1 MVDEYQVLADYLA
14 GRLADWTPT
23 ISADALYE
31 NLTDGD
37 ESNDPLIISVRAP
50 EIYAVGHIQ
59 GAVNIPWKTIADP
72 DNLAKLPMDRQIV
85 VYCYTGHT
93 GQVAATLLMS
103 FGYDVTNLKFGMM
116 GWSNDPDVVGTTPF
130 SEAPG
135 YPTETEAHELT
146 GSYDPPVLDT
156 GESDGAAIAIARAQ
170 QFLADWSPTI
180 SAEAV
185 YENLTDGDDS
195 NNPFLI
201 SVRAPDIYAVGHV
214 QGAVDIP
221 WKSIADTSL
230 LAGVPSDQ
238 PIVDYC
244 YTGHTGQV
252 AATILKLLG
261 YDVQNMKFGMMGWSN
276 DLDVVGTTPF
286 SAAPGYPTETEAH
299 TLPEKTM
306 RVVGRDSCPLPH
318 GRFHEENV
326 APPGSRSGSAHPAA
340 VLVYQRYRGHDDVD
354 GGHDDRAGAFGAGL
368 RHQGQQQLRRLSHRP
383 GVAPGDGRR
392 TGGGEPQ
399 RR

>member
-1 MVDEYQVLADYLA
+1 MGSKKVHYLWMHIPKGDREMSRRSPSFKLLLLIAVLSIFALSGCGGTTTETTVATTQATTTTEAMTTTTEAMTTTTEAMTTTTEAMVDEYQVLADYLA
-14 GRLADWTPT
+14 GRLADWKPT

-135 YPTETEAHELT
+135 YPTETEAHELS

-180 SAEAV
+180 SADAL

-299 TLPEKTM
+299 TLP
-306 RVVGRDSCPLPH
+306 
-318 GRFHEENV
+318 
-326 APPGSRSGSAHPAA
+326 
-340 VLVYQRYRGHDDVD
+340 
-354 GGHDDRAGAFGAGL
+354 
-368 RHQGQQQLRRLSHRP
+368 
-383 GVAPGDGRR
+383 
-392 TGGGEPQ
+392 
-399 RR
+399 

>member
-1 MVDEYQVLADYLA
+1 MSRRSPSFKLLLLIAVLSIFALSGCGGTTTETTVATTQATTTTEAMTTTTEAMTTTTEAMTTTTEAMVDEYQVLADYLA

-299 TLPEKTM
+299 TLP
-306 RVVGRDSCPLPH
+306 
-318 GRFHEENV
+318 
-326 APPGSRSGSAHPAA
+326 
-340 VLVYQRYRGHDDVD
+340 
-354 GGHDDRAGAFGAGL
+354 
-368 RHQGQQQLRRLSHRP
+368 
-383 GVAPGDGRR
+383 
-392 TGGGEPQ
+392 
-399 RR
+399 

>member
-1 MVDEYQVLADYLA
+1 MAHVSWVRKWLSIERSKNVHDLWMHIPKGDTEMLRRSLSFRLLLLIVVLSIFALSGCGGTATETTVATTQATTTTEAMTTTTEAMTTTTEAMTTTTAAMVDEYQVLADYLA
-14 GRLADWTPT
+14 GRLADWAPT

-37 ESNDPLIISVRAP
+37 TSNDPLIISVRAP
-50 EIYAVGHIQ
+50 DIYAVGHIQ
-59 GAVNIPWKTIADP
+59 GAVNIPWREIANP

-116 GWSNDPDVVGTTPF
+116 GWSDDPDVVGTTPF
-130 SEAPG
+130 TAAPG

-156 GESDGAAIAIARAQ
+156 GESEGAAIAIARAQ

-180 SAEAV
+180 SAEAL
-185 YENLTDGDDS
+185 YENLTDGDTS
-195 NNPFLI
+195 NDPFII
-201 SVRAPDIYAVGHV
+201 SVRAPDIYAVGHI

-230 LAGVPSDQ
+230 LAGIPSDQ

-252 AATILKLLG
+252 GAVILKLLG
-261 YDVQNMKFGMMGWSN
+261 YDVQNMKFGMMGWSD
-276 DLDVVGTTPF
+276 DLDVLATAPF
-286 SAAPGYPTETEAH
+286 SKALGYPTETEAH
-299 TLPEKTM
+299 ALP
-306 RVVGRDSCPLPH
+306 
-318 GRFHEENV
+318 
-326 APPGSRSGSAHPAA
+326 
-340 VLVYQRYRGHDDVD
+340 
-354 GGHDDRAGAFGAGL
+354 
-368 RHQGQQQLRRLSHRP
+368 
-383 GVAPGDGRR
+383 
-392 TGGGEPQ
+392 
-399 RR
+399 

>member
-1 MVDEYQVLADYLA
+1 VHYLWVHIPKGDNEMSRRSLSFRLLLLIAVLSIVALSGCGGTTTETTVATTQATTTTEAMTTTTEAMTTTTEAMTTTTAAMVDEYQVLADYLA
-14 GRLADWTPT
+14 GRLADWAPT

-37 ESNDPLIISVRAP
+37 TSNDPLIISVRAP
-50 EIYAVGHIQ
+50 DIYAVGHIQ
-59 GAVNIPWKTIADP
+59 GAVNIPWREIANP

-116 GWSNDPDVVGTTPF
+116 GWSDDPDVVGTTPF
-130 SEAPG
+130 TAAPG

-156 GESDGAAIAIARAQ
+156 GESEGAAIAIARAQ

-180 SAEAV
+180 SAEAL
-185 YENLTDGDDS
+185 YENLTDGDTS
-195 NNPFLI
+195 NDPFII
-201 SVRAPDIYAVGHV
+201 SVRAPDIYAVGHI

-230 LAGVPSDQ
+230 LAGIPSDQ

-252 AATILKLLG
+252 GAVILKLLG
-261 YDVQNMKFGMMGWSN
+261 YDVQNMKFGMMGWSD

-286 SAAPGYPTETEAH
+286 SAAAGYPTETEAH
-299 TLPEKTM
+299 TLP
-306 RVVGRDSCPLPH
+306 
-318 GRFHEENV
+318 
-326 APPGSRSGSAHPAA
+326 
-340 VLVYQRYRGHDDVD
+340 
-354 GGHDDRAGAFGAGL
+354 
-368 RHQGQQQLRRLSHRP
+368 
-383 GVAPGDGRR
+383 
-392 TGGGEPQ
+392 
-399 RR
+399 